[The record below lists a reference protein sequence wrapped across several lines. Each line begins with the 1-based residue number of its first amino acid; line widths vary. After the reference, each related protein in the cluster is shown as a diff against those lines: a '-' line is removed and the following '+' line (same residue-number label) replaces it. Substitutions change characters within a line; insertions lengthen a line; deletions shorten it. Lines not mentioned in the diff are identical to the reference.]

1 MKTAG
6 RVDGRVSLG
15 RVGLPVLAIAY
26 GAASASLALDGDV
39 VVTAYADVSSAAAA
53 ADLAAGLGLLL
64 AGSLAWVERVGGS
77 LGPLTILLGIV
88 WFAPDWVGWEEGPA
102 LVRSLGMLAAP
113 FLLPL
118 LAHLVLAFPTG
129 RLGARRLGLVA
140 VVYAGAALF
149 SLGRALFRDPFLDLH
164 CWSNCTDNVF
174 LVRAEPGL
182 VDALDTLWLSFTV
195 VAGVLL
201 AATCLWRLGSASRPA
216 RAGAWALLVPAVL
229 AAGAEAAYAIAL
241 LQSPEDPTSAA
252 FRAVFVARAVAF
264 ACLAAGV
271 AWTVIRA
278 RRARSAIARLA
289 ADLGEAPAPGSL
301 QAALA
306 GSLGDE
312 TLEVAYWLP
321 RSQRYVDAAGRPLEP
336 LAADGRAAT
345 TIVRGG
351 QPVALVLHDSALSGA
366 AMERELGAATRLAVD
381 NERLRAEV
389 VSQIEDL
396 RASRARIVEAGD
408 ATRRRLERD
417 LHDGAQQRL
426 LALSYDLRIARAAA
440 EKDGDLVDARLLAEA
455 AGEAQAALEELRE
468 LAHGIHPAILTE
480 AGLGPA
486 LATLADAAGLP
497 VEIGEIPA
505 ERFPAPVETAVYVVV
520 AEAIA
525 DAARRSAGFA
535 SVSVTSDDGLLFV
548 EVADDGAKRISALTH
563 VADRV
568 GARGGRLEAANGI
581 VRAQIPAGRVDPVP
595 HG

>member
-1 MKTAG
+1 
-6 RVDGRVSLG
+6 V
-15 RVGLPVLAIAY
+15 
-26 GAASASLALDGDV
+26 
-39 VVTAYADVSSAAAA
+39 
-53 ADLAAGLGLLL
+53 
-64 AGSLAWVERVGGS
+64 
-77 LGPLTILLGIV
+77 
-88 WFAPDWVGWEEGPA
+88 
-102 LVRSLGMLAAP
+102 
-113 FLLPL
+113 
-118 LAHLVLAFPTG
+118 
-129 RLGARRLGLVA
+129 
-140 VVYAGAALF
+140 F

-174 LVRAEPGL
+174 LVSAERGL
-182 VDALDTLWLSFTV
+182 VDALDNLWLPFTV

-201 AATCLWRLGSASRPA
+201 AATCLWRVGSASRPA
-216 RAGAWALLVPAVL
+216 RAGAWAVLVPASL

-241 LQSPEDPTSAA
+241 LQDPEDPTSAA
-252 FRAVFVARAVAF
+252 FRAIFFARAVAF

>member
-216 RAGAWALLVPAVL
+216 RAGAWAVLVPAAL
-229 AAGAEAAYAIAL
+229 AAGAEAADAIAL
-241 LQSPEDPTSAA
+241 LQDPEDPTSAA
-252 FRAVFVARAVAF
+252 FRAIFFARAVAF

>member
-1 MKTAG
+1 
-6 RVDGRVSLG
+6 
-15 RVGLPVLAIAY
+15 
-26 GAASASLALDGDV
+26 
-39 VVTAYADVSSAAAA
+39 
-53 ADLAAGLGLLL
+53 
-64 AGSLAWVERVGGS
+64 
-77 LGPLTILLGIV
+77 
-88 WFAPDWVGWEEGPA
+88 
-102 LVRSLGMLAAP
+102 
-113 FLLPL
+113 
-118 LAHLVLAFPTG
+118 
-129 RLGARRLGLVA
+129 VA

-216 RAGAWALLVPAVL
+216 RAGAWAVLVPAAL
-229 AAGAEAAYAIAL
+229 AAGAEAADAIAL
-241 LQSPEDPTSAA
+241 LQDPEDPTSAA
-252 FRAVFVARAVAF
+252 FRAIFFARAVAF

-301 QAALA
+301 EAALA
-306 GSLGDE
+306 RSLGDE

-336 LAADGRAAT
+336 LAADGRTAT

-366 AMERELGAATRLAVD
+366 AMEREIGAATRLAVD

-389 VSQIEDL
+389 ISQIEDL
-396 RASRARIVEAGD
+396 RASRARIVETGD

-426 LALSYDLRIARAAA
+426 LALSYDLRIARAVA
-440 EKDGDLVDARLLAEA
+440 EKDGDLVDERLLAEA

-486 LATLADAAGLP
+486 LATLADAAELP
-497 VEIGEIPA
+497 VEIGEIPG
-505 ERFPAPVETAVYVVV
+505 ERFPAPVETTVYLVVS
-520 AEAIA
+520 EAIA

>member
-1 MKTAG
+1 
-6 RVDGRVSLG
+6 
-15 RVGLPVLAIAY
+15 
-26 GAASASLALDGDV
+26 
-39 VVTAYADVSSAAAA
+39 
-53 ADLAAGLGLLL
+53 
-64 AGSLAWVERVGGS
+64 
-77 LGPLTILLGIV
+77 
-88 WFAPDWVGWEEGPA
+88 
-102 LVRSLGMLAAP
+102 
-113 FLLPL
+113 
-118 LAHLVLAFPTG
+118 
-129 RLGARRLGLVA
+129 
-140 VVYAGAALF
+140 
-149 SLGRALFRDPFLDLH
+149 
-164 CWSNCTDNVF
+164 
-174 LVRAEPGL
+174 
-182 VDALDTLWLSFTV
+182 
-195 VAGVLL
+195 
-201 AATCLWRLGSASRPA
+201 
-216 RAGAWALLVPAVL
+216 
-229 AAGAEAAYAIAL
+229 
-241 LQSPEDPTSAA
+241 
-252 FRAVFVARAVAF
+252 
-264 ACLAAGV
+264 
-271 AWTVIRA
+271 VIRA

-306 GSLGDE
+306 RSLGDE